1 MQSKTLRESLQPTIT
16 QLTKAIDYWSEQAIR
31 KESLLPQDHVYYH
44 KLVKVMEDLKLF
56 IIEQERY
63 YK

>member
-1 MQSKTLRESLQPTIT
+1 MRSMTLRETLQPTIT
-16 QLTKAIDYWSEQAIR
+16 QLTEAIDYWSERAITE
-31 KESLLPQDHVYYH
+31 ESMLPNDHVYYH